1 MEENEKRLKRN
12 TIIITTAV
20 VIVCLVAILN
30 SKFYCYS
37 YDKETLGEV
46 HTKYETCNQ
55 E

>member
-1 MEENEKRLKRN
+1 MERQKKN
-12 TIIITTAV
+12 TILITTAV
-20 VIVCLVAILN
+20 IIVCAVAILN

-37 YDKETLGEV
+37 YDNETLGEV